1 MLRPKCVRIQ
11 TIQSSCCASTACTS
25 RAIGTGSPRIRSSC
39 CVSMAGICNA
49 CVYRAVVAPRSQAD
63 RIAGSQHDELK
74 RTRCF
79 VPKACVHKAAAVLA
93 VPESGCQAGS
103 VALPQGPD
111 LKQAG
116 CCVPNACVFKAVVA
130 PARWVETGSQAPKS
144 VRIPSSCCAGC
155 ASSATRS
162 GSQAG
167 KMLHPEYVRIRS
179 SCCVS
184 RARIRMSSGPHSR
197 GDPDLKRAGCY
208 VRDCQAWRRIARD
221 AVGGSASS
229 GIPWEAKV
237 KVRRREACV

>member
-1 MLRPKCVRIQ
+1 MQLATGSGCQADGMLRPKCVRIQ

-103 VALPQGPD
+103 VALPHTFSST
-111 LKQAG
+111 KM
-116 CCVPNACVFKAVVA
+116 VA
-130 PARWVETGSQAPKS
+130 DDSATMQNKKG
-144 VRIPSSCCAGC
+144 
-155 ASSATRS
+155 SSARRS
-162 GSQAG
+162 HRPVT
-167 KMLHPEYVRIRS
+167 LNW
-179 SCCVS
+179 
-184 RARIRMSSGPHSR
+184 GPLRDPRPGAKPR
-197 GDPDLKRAGCY
+197 GDGSRKAPQQHRRHLPAG
-208 VRDCQAWRRIARD
+208 RPGAHPPLHR
-221 AVGGSASS
+221 
-229 GIPWEAKV
+229 P
-237 KVRRREACV
+237 